1 MVLKGSDILRYSIK
15 ETSNYIRFAPESFQQ
30 VAPTEL
36 YRAKEKLLYRFIS
49 EVPVF
54 TYDDKQTISLNS
66 CNILIPQIEGMEIK
80 YILAV
85 LNSSVA
91 AFFISKKFNSV
102 KLLRSHIEALPI
114 PMISVSRQREII
126 ENVDS
131 ILDSPTNISEKYVE
145 IDEAIMDIYQL
156 TSLQRETIRN
166 ALKGKNLFLT

>member
-1 MVLKGSDILRYSIK
+1 M
-15 ETSNYIRFAPESFQQ
+15 
-30 VAPTEL
+30 
-36 YRAKEKLLYRFIS
+36 
-49 EVPVF
+49 
-54 TYDDKQTISLNS
+54 
-66 CNILIPQIEGMEIK
+66 IPQIEGMEIK